1 MSGERLGQALL
12 DLDTN
17 DKKFDKN
24 VDRAEKKATGLGR
37 TFDLTAAKAAKMGAQ
52 LAAAAAVGV
61 AALAALVRV
70 SINQADAMSK
80 AAQRAGVTTEALSRL
95 AWAGEQSDVNM
106 STLTGSMVKLTK
118 TMSDVASGADK
129 GAAALF
135 RALDVSV
142 TDAEGKLRSADS
154 VMIDL
159 ADRFSRMEE
168 GADKTALAIKV
179 FGKSGAEMIPLL
191 NNGRQGLADMA
202 AESDRL
208 GKTISTDF
216 GKRAE
221 VFNDTLSRIWAAGAG
236 LVNKIAE
243 ALLPQLQEFAD
254 MLADPQFVENA
265 QSLAQ
270 GVVAAFGLIVT
281 AVDDSVGA
289 LKTMRSWLEWAAT
302 HDPFGNALPQAAIDR
317 RNAILA
323 LMEGG
328 PKPLSS
334 GAFDARY
341 KLPDPPKRDDG
352 DKSPVKIDWE
362 AIERDKVA
370 TAATDSKREALNK
383 FIQSL
388 HDELGVL
395 SASSTVQQEMIR
407 HRETLAE
414 ATPKERKAVEDLI
427 GSIERERAAKADLR
441 EYTDILKDS
450 VSSLTMA
457 VRNGENVWDALADNA
472 LRALDRITDKL
483 LNEVLDAVF
492 KVNSATGGGG
502 GGGLL
507 GGLFGSLFG
516 GGSSS
521 SLFSGFYAQ
530 GGLIPSGTFG
540 IVGERGPEPV
550 IGTSQGA
557 KVLPN
562 SSLRGLGGGGTEV
575 NIYNTAG
582 GEVREERRQGADGRE
597 IVDIII
603 ERVKQ
608 EFATGGFDEAQ
619 GSRFGVSPRK
629 VRR

>member
-270 GVVAAFGLIVT
+270 GVVAAFGLIVD
-281 AVDDSVGA
+281 AVKKAVGA
-289 LKTMRSWLEWAAT
+289 LRWMGETIEWLGT
-302 HDPFGNALPQAAIDR
+302 HDIFGNPLDDAQTR
-317 RNAILA
+317 RRAEILA

-362 AIERDKVA
+362 AIERDKA
-370 TAATDSKREALNK
+370 AAAATDSKREAVARL
-383 FIQSL
+383 IRQL
-388 HDELGVL
+388 EIERDVMRE
-395 SASSTVQQEMIR
+395 TDPVQREMIR
-407 HRETLAE
+407 LSETLA
-414 ATPKERKAVEDLI
+414 
-427 GSIERERAAKADLR
+427 AAKGDEKKQVEELIRSNLR
-441 EYTDILKDS
+441 EAEAKREQQEYTDILKGS
-450 VSSLTMA
+450 VSSLAMA

-492 KVNSATGGGG
+492 TVNSATGGGG
-502 GGGLL
+502 GGGL
-507 GGLFGSLFG
+507 FGSLFG
-516 GGSSS
+516 GLFGGGSS

-550 IGTSQGA
+550 IGTTQGA

-575 NIYNTAG
+575 NIYNNTG